1 MIPQA
6 RSVSQTT
13 LLCDSARRPT
23 SRSRTSTEGIIYM
36 RRMLQFTLPAVLV
49 VGLGPGLLSAWGQ
62 GHVHGQAPSGSASPQ
77 SIRIT
82 MDALHAAG
90 GVPPGWRFTLPTGD
104 AAAGRQAFID
114 FKCYACHA
122 IKGEQFPLKP
132 GETATAGPELTG
144 MGGHHPAEYLA
155 ESIVNP
161 SAVLVEAP
169 GYIGGDGRSIMPT
182 YPEMTLAQLINV
194 VTYLKGLDTADAEHP
209 PEAVRE
215 QTVAGYR
222 VRLVYKKAEAGDHM
236 HQHGQGS
243 ATPKNQAPARLAVF
257 LVDASSGGPIPYVPV
272 TAKIDVGGKSPL
284 TVKLSPSFGQD
295 GFYYD
300 APVNIPADAKRVT
313 LTIGPTTMRLDQG
326 APEGL
331 KRAQTVAFDWK

>member
-1 MIPQA
+1 
-6 RSVSQTT
+6 
-13 LLCDSARRPT
+13 
-23 SRSRTSTEGIIYM
+23 M

-49 VGLGPGLLSAWGQ
+49 VGLGLGLLSAWGQ
-62 GHVHGQAPSGSASPQ
+62 GHVHGQAASGSPSSQ
-77 SIRIT
+77 SVRIT

-104 AAAGRQAFID
+104 AAAGRQAFVD
-114 FKCYACHA
+114 LKCYACHA

-182 YPEMTLAQLINV
+182 YPEMTLAQLINL
-194 VTYLKGLDTADAEHP
+194 VTYLKGLNTEHAH
-209 PEAVRE
+209 EAVRE
-215 QTVAGYR
+215 QTVASYR
-222 VRLVYKKAEAGDHM
+222 VRLVYKKPEAADHM
-236 HQHGQGS
+236 HHHGPGGAPMKS
-243 ATPKNQAPARLAVF
+243 QAPARLSVF

-272 TAKIDVGGKSPL
+272 SAKIDVSGKPAL
-284 TVKLSPSFGQD
+284 TVKLSPSFGRE

-331 KRAQTVAFDWK
+331 KRSQTVAFDWK

>member
-1 MIPQA
+1 
-6 RSVSQTT
+6 
-13 LLCDSARRPT
+13 
-23 SRSRTSTEGIIYM
+23 M

-49 VGLGPGLLSAWGQ
+49 VGLGLGLLSAWGQ
-62 GHVHGQAPSGSASPQ
+62 SHVHSQAPSGSASPE

-104 AAAGRQAFID
+104 ATAGRQAFVD

-161 SAVLVEAP
+161 SAVLVDGP
-169 GYIGGDGRSIMPT
+169 GYIGGDGRSIMPM
-182 YPEMTLAQLINV
+182 YPEMTLAQLANLV
-194 VTYLKGLDTADAEHP
+194 MYLKTLTPASAEHAH
-209 PEAVRE
+209 EAVRE
-215 QTVAGYR
+215 QMVAGYR
-222 VRLVYKKAEAGDHM
+222 VRLVYKKPDAADHM
-236 HQHGQGS
+236 HHQHSPGGAAPKGQ
-243 ATPKNQAPARLAVF
+243 TPARLTVF
-257 LVDASSGGPIPYVPV
+257 VTDASSGEPIPYVPV
-272 TAKIDVGGKSPL
+272 SAKIDGGGKPAL
-284 TVKLSPSFGQD
+284 TVKLSPSFGRE
-295 GFYYD
+295 GFFYD

-331 KRAQTVAFDWK
+331 KRPQTVAFDWK

>member
-1 MIPQA
+1 
-6 RSVSQTT
+6 
-13 LLCDSARRPT
+13 
-23 SRSRTSTEGIIYM
+23 M

-49 VGLGPGLLSAWGQ
+49 VGLGLGLLSAWGQ
-62 GHVHGQAPSGSASPQ
+62 GHVHGQAASGSPSPQ
-77 SIRIT
+77 SVRIT

-104 AAAGRQAFID
+104 AAAGRQAFVD
-114 FKCYACHA
+114 LKCYACHA

-182 YPEMTLAQLINV
+182 YPEMTLAQLINL
-194 VTYLKGLDTADAEHP
+194 VTYLKGLNTEHAH
-209 PEAVRE
+209 EAVRE
-215 QTVAGYR
+215 QTVASYR
-222 VRLVYKKAEAGDHM
+222 VRLVYKKPEAADHM
-236 HQHGQGS
+236 HHHGPGGAPMKS
-243 ATPKNQAPARLAVF
+243 QAPARLSVF

-272 TAKIDVGGKSPL
+272 SAKIDVSGKPAL
-284 TVKLSPSFGQD
+284 TVKLSPSFGRE

-331 KRAQTVAFDWK
+331 KRSQTVAFDWK

>member
-1 MIPQA
+1 
-6 RSVSQTT
+6 
-13 LLCDSARRPT
+13 
-23 SRSRTSTEGIIYM
+23 M

-49 VGLGPGLLSAWGQ
+49 VGLGLGLVSAWGQ
-62 GHVHGQAPSGSASPQ
+62 GHVHSQAPSGSASPQ

-104 AAAGRQAFID
+104 AAAGRQAFVD

-161 SAVLVEAP
+161 SAVLVEGP
-169 GYIGGDGRSIMPT
+169 GYIGGDGRSIMPM
-182 YPEMTLAQLINV
+182 YPEMTLAQLANL
-194 VTYLKGLDTADAEHP
+194 VTYLKGLNPANAEHAHD
-209 PEAVRE
+209 AVRE
-215 QTVAGYR
+215 QMVAGYR
-222 VRLVYKKAEAGDHM
+222 VRLVYKKPEATDHM
-236 HQHGQGS
+236 HHYHPHGS
-243 ATPKNQAPARLAVF
+243 ATPKSPAPARLAVF

-272 TAKIDVGGKSPL
+272 NAKIDIGGKPAQ
-284 TVKLSPSFGQD
+284 TVRLSPSFGRE

-300 APVNIPADAKRVT
+300 APVTIPADAKRVT

>member
-1 MIPQA
+1 
-6 RSVSQTT
+6 
-13 LLCDSARRPT
+13 
-23 SRSRTSTEGIIYM
+23 M
-36 RRMLQFTLPAVLV
+36 RRMFQFTLPGVLV
-49 VGLGPGLLSAWGQ
+49 VGLGLGLLSAWGQ

-169 GYIGGDGRSIMPT
+169 GYIGGDGRSIMPM
-182 YPEMTLAQLINV
+182 YPEMTLAQLVNV
-194 VTYLKGLDTADAEHP
+194 VTYLKGLNTAEAEHP
-209 PEAVRE
+209 HDALRE

-222 VRLVYKKAEAGDHM
+222 VRLVYKKAEAADHM
-236 HQHGQGS
+236 HHHHGG
-243 ATPKNQAPARLAVF
+243 ATPKSQALARLAVF

-272 TAKIDVGGKSPL
+272 NAKIDVTGKPAL
-284 TVKLSPSFGQD
+284 TVKLSPSFGRE
-295 GFYYD
+295 GFYYA
-300 APVNIPADAKRVT
+300 APVNLPADTKRVT
-313 LTIGPTTMRLDQG
+313 LTIGPTAMRLDQG

-331 KRAQTVAFDWK
+331 KRAQMVAFDWQ

>member
-1 MIPQA
+1 
-6 RSVSQTT
+6 
-13 LLCDSARRPT
+13 
-23 SRSRTSTEGIIYM
+23 
-36 RRMLQFTLPAVLV
+36 
-49 VGLGPGLLSAWGQ
+49 
-62 GHVHGQAPSGSASPQ
+62 
-77 SIRIT
+77 

-104 AAAGRQAFID
+104 AAAGRQAFVD
-114 FKCYACHA
+114 LKCYACHA

-182 YPEMTLAQLINV
+182 YPEMTLAQLINL
-194 VTYLKGLDTADAEHP
+194 VTYLKGLNTEHAH
-209 PEAVRE
+209 EAVRE
-215 QTVAGYR
+215 QTVASYR
-222 VRLVYKKAEAGDHM
+222 VRLVYKKPEAADHM
-236 HQHGQGS
+236 HHHGPGGAPMKS
-243 ATPKNQAPARLAVF
+243 QAPTRLSVF

-272 TAKIDVGGKSPL
+272 SAKIDVSGKPAL
-284 TVKLSPSFGQD
+284 TVKLSPSFGRE

-331 KRAQTVAFDWK
+331 KRSQTVAFDWK

>member
-1 MIPQA
+1 
-6 RSVSQTT
+6 
-13 LLCDSARRPT
+13 
-23 SRSRTSTEGIIYM
+23 M
-36 RRMLQFTLPAVLV
+36 RRMLQFILPAVLV
-49 VGLGPGLLSAWGQ
+49 IGLGLGLSAWGQ
-62 GHVHGQAPSGSASPQ
+62 SHVHSQAPSGPGSPQ

-104 AAAGRQAFID
+104 ATAGRQAFVD
-114 FKCYACHA
+114 FKCYTCHA

-161 SAVLVEAP
+161 SAVLVEGP
-169 GYIGGDGRSIMPT
+169 GYIGGDGRSIMPM
-182 YPEMTLAQLINV
+182 YPEMTLAQLANL
-194 VTYLKGLDTADAEHP
+194 VTYLKTLTPASGEPAHD
-209 PEAVRE
+209 AVRE

-222 VRLVYKKAEAGDHM
+222 VRLVYKKPDADHM
-236 HQHGQGS
+236 HHQHGHGG
-243 ATPKNQAPARLAVF
+243 AAPKGQTPARLTVF
-257 LVDASSGGPIPYVPV
+257 VTDASSGGPIPYVPV
-272 TAKIDVGGKSPL
+272 SAKIDGGGKPAL
-284 TVKLSPSFGQD
+284 TVKLLPSFGRE
-295 GFYYD
+295 GLFYD